1 MKTSTSAAPK
11 NRTLAQ
17 WLSYLESIHP
27 SVIELGLNRI
37 KLVADRLNLDFSAKT
52 VITVAGTNGKGTTCR
67 FLEQACLE
75 QGKTTGVYSSPHLLE
90 YQERV
95 RINNVNAQSQQ
106 LCDAFATIEAAREDI
121 SLTYF
126 EFGTLAAL
134 MLMKQADVDILILE
148 VGLGGRL
155 DATNI
160 IDADLAI
167 ITTIDLDHQD
177 WLGDTRDAIARE
189 KAGIMRCDGKAVIG
203 EPEPPESLN
212 DVVRTLNVSAWW
224 AGQDFSIQQHGD
236 TWSWV
241 SGDCH
246 IDDIPMPRIPV
257 QNTATALAALQML
270 DLLPAPSAV
279 KALAERVSLPGR
291 LETVALLPRVVVDV
305 GHNPQA
311 MASLRRWIGTQQF
324 QNLHLVAGML
334 KDKSI
339 KATLAE
345 LAGLSARWYLGT
357 TNGSRGA
364 ASRMLQENLDK
375 SEQNQSNCYTS
386 VGEAYAQ
393 AIDSADEKDLI
404 VVFGSFLT
412 VADVMHTTLPPS

>member
-1 MKTSTSAAPK
+1 MKTSSSGALHD
-11 NRTLAQ
+11 RTLAQ
-17 WLSYLESIHP
+17 WLSHLESVHP

-37 KLVADRLNLDFSAKT
+37 KLVAERLDLNFRDKT

-67 FLEQACLE
+67 FLEQACLR
-75 QGKTTGVYSSPHLLE
+75 QGKTTGVYSSPHLLD
-90 YQERV
+90 YRERV
-95 RINNVNAQSQQ
+95 RINNENAPGQQ
-106 LCDAFATIEAAREDI
+106 FCDAFATIEAAREDI

-134 MLMKQADVDILILE
+134 MLMKQADVDVLILE

-160 IDADLAI
+160 IDADLAV

-177 WLGDTRDAIARE
+177 WLGDTRDAIGRE
-189 KAGIMRCDGKAVIG
+189 KAGIMRPCGKAVIG
-203 EPEPPESLN
+203 EPAPPESLN
-212 DVVRTLNVSAWW
+212 DVVESLDVKALW
-224 AGQDFSIQQHGD
+224 AGQNFLIEQNSE

-241 SGDCH
+241 CGEYR
-246 IDDIPMPRIPV
+246 IDELPIPRIPT
-257 QNTATALAALQML
+257 QNVATALAALQVL
-270 DLLPAPSAV
+270 DMLPAPSMIRE
-279 KALAERVSLPGR
+279 LSSQVSLPGR
-291 LETVALLPRVVVDV
+291 LETIALLPRVVVDV

-311 MASLRRWIGTQQF
+311 MAALRSWIASQQYK
-324 QNLHLVAGML
+324 NLHFVTGML

-345 LAGLSARWYLGT
+345 LSGLSARWFLGT
-357 TNGSRGA
+357 TNGPRGA
-364 ASRMLQENLDK
+364 ASRLLQENLAK
-375 SEQNQSNCYTS
+375 SEQNQSNCYNS

-393 AIDSADEKDLI
+393 AINDADDKDLI

-412 VADVMHTTLPPS
+412 VADVMQATLPPA